1 MHPVINRQDRTPGD
15 ERDASFGLQIEG
27 RHEISFKHILWRRK
41 TANSKMS
48 FMFNFRI

>member
-1 MHPVINRQDRTPGD
+1 MKLVSSIFCG
-15 ERDASFGLQIEG
+15 
-27 RHEISFKHILWRRK
+27 RRK